1 MMGPFGIGRNS
12 RESAHL
18 LDNAEQNIGN
28 STTLLPEVGPLGPL
42 VPSFTVSPQANPA
55 RLLALSGPSDKGQ
68 TTTIVMTASRV
79 IGAAN
84 PNPGLPGPITGII
97 EYGSGGRFTRIEFDI
112 PVGPFFGAINQA
124 SAAVEPQDGCAI
136 VTVPTSVLR
145 AYARYDNLLIATVLG
160 TATAAYLGGQTL
172 AQLQG
177 VTDPNLMGP
186 GGPVLVYNSGGTP
199 TLPPG
204 NYIVPSE
211 PVSVKALAAYFT
223 KPRSKVYKTLNCYI
237 SDETTSPLAVL
248 VAGPATVGGFGNVV
262 FWALPTGTKKVTILR
277 FSGGSAAAGLHVMLH
292 DGIRPV
298 DYTTMATGSP
308 ALTLDIQGGVNIL
321 GLNSVDGNQKV
332 TMLKLVCEIGI

>member
-28 STTLLPEVGPLGPL
+28 SINLLPEVGPLGPL
-42 VPSFTVSPQANPA
+42 VPSFTIIPQANPA

-145 AYARYDNLLIATVLG
+145 AYARYDNLLIAPVLG
-160 TATAAYLGGQTL
+160 TVGGQTL

-177 VTDPNLMGP
+177 LTDPNLMGP
-186 GGPVLVYNSGGTP
+186 GGPVLVTNV
-199 TLPPG
+199 LPPPAPSTI
-204 NYIVPSE
+204 IVPSE
-211 PVSVKALAAYFT
+211 PVAVKAMAAYFT
-223 KPRSKVYKTLNCYI
+223 KPRSKVYKTINCYI
-237 SDETTSPLAVL
+237 SNETGG
-248 VAGPATVGGFGNVV
+248 GPAVSVSAPGTVGGYGNYA
-262 FWALPTGTKKVTILR
+262 FYTLPTGTRAVRVLR
-277 FSGGSAAAGLHVMLH
+277 FPTSAVLNVLIH
-292 DGIRPV
+292 DNVRPV
-298 DYTTMATGSP
+298 DYFILPHTANSNAP
-308 ALTLDIQGGVNIL
+308 SFDIVGDQSII
-321 GLNSVDGNQKV
+321 GLNSATPGDTVV
-332 TMLKLVCEIGI
+332 MLKLVCEIGI